1 VTLIDVHNHFYP
13 SAYLDALRAGP
24 TQARIWTDREHN
36 PVIGYPGDFNVVV
49 RGHRDIRFRAE
60 ELARA
65 GVDRQVLTLT
75 TPGTHIEP
83 PARAV
88 ELARIVNDAF
98 AEIEHSQGERF
109 TALATLPLNDP
120 PAAARELE
128 RAVTT
133 LGLRGAMLFG
143 NVNGVPLADARFEPV
158 YEVANALEAILY
170 IHPTH
175 PAGAE
180 TMNEFW
186 LMPLVGFLFDT
197 TLAAARLVFSGT
209 VERYPRIEWIL
220 GHLGGAIP
228 YMAERLDRG
237 YAAFAECR
245 AHIGRP
251 PSTYLKQFYYD
262 TVNFDPAA
270 LTLALQF
277 AGPDRLLAGS
287 DYPHRIGS
295 LRAMRDSL
303 GALDVSETDRAQ
315 IQGGNAARLFRKPAE
330 TI

>member
-1 VTLIDVHNHFYP
+1 
-13 SAYLDALRAGP
+13 
-24 TQARIWTDREHN
+24 
-36 PVIGYPGDFNVVV
+36 
-49 RGHRDIRFRAE
+49 
-60 ELARA
+60 
-65 GVDRQVLTLT
+65 VLTLT

-98 AEIEHSQGERF
+98 AEIGHSHGERF

-143 NVNGVPLADARFEPV
+143 NVNGVPLADTRFEPV

-197 TLAAARLVFSGT
+197 TLAAARLVFRGT
-209 VERYPRIEWIL
+209 VERYPRIQWIL

-303 GALDVSETDRAQ
+303 TALDIHETDRAQ
-315 IQGGNAARLFRKPAE
+315 IQGGNATKLFDRPPK
-330 TI
+330 TR